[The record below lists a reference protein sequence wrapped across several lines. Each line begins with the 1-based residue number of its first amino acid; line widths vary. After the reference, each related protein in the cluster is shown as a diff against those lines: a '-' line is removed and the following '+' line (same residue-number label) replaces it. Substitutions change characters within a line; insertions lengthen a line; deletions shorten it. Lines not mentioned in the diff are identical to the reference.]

1 MSPHPFS
8 FLAAAAAALVLT
20 STAGDNTPPRY
31 RVLSSPSALDFTV
44 ALPTEKTLHV
54 HAWTIPAYG
63 HYQTLKGVA
72 LVLASRGH
80 NVTIVGCDRTEADA
94 KADGLMD
101 DGPSKMNFLGLGL
114 CAPWD
119 VRDDA
124 LAKLI
129 AEKAEGMK
137 AVLGGMRDLAQNMCE
152 AAEVHYS
159 ALSDSHALP
168 DVIVFDA
175 DTYCAMDV
183 SARWR
188 VPRVARVGTGP
199 RDAFTTPLWAPL
211 YGSGASA
218 APTLGNRLMLAAAG
232 ALSRVI
238 VAPLLLPWLYS
249 HSRAEY
255 IKRGG
260 ESEEQRGI
268 LRYAPSPAMDLTLN
282 ENAMIA
288 DLPWDGIPT
297 LFNTHWGLEHARA
310 LRPFEHAIGH
320 SNDFKKDSAK
330 KRSVILESFLDA
342 PGGAPVVYV
351 GLGTLSSLPN
361 EWINRLARALAK
373 DKSRRFIWSVAPGQA
388 ATLPAIVKVSDAAAR
403 CTYETEDNVNKETA
417 CKRVP
422 ALSRLARVEAIAEE
436 AVEAAIARGA
446 PDSQPPLSAPSTTT
460 PTGDDPLPPLPPTSP
475 GTVLIVDWAP
485 QLSVLLH
492 PAVSA
497 FVTHGGMNGI
507 AEGTFARI
515 PFVCLPLFSDQPDN
529 CARVVDHGLGLML
542 RLAELEPLHLTAAL
556 DALLLE
562 NGLPKPLVARA
573 LQEAWIRNVGAGGAP
588 RAADIIEMTAAL
600 GYDARL
606 AEIPRIHFLPWWQKW
621 QLDIICSLAL
631 FFCFVSLLLL
641 TACRIRF
648 HAFKR
653 VKTD

>member
-1 MSPHPFS
+1 MLFHSL
-8 FLAAAAAALVLT
+8 LACLVT
-20 STAGDNTPPRY
+20 TITAGDVVVNTPPRY
-31 RVLSSPSALDFTV
+31 RVLSPPSAIDFTSAANPAEV
-44 ALPTEKTLHV
+44 PLRV

-101 DGPSKMNFLGLGL
+101 EGPARMNFLGLGL
-114 CAPWD
+114 CEPWD

-152 AAEVHYS
+152 AAEAHYA
-159 ALSDSHALP
+159 ALAGSHALP

-218 APTLGNRLMLAAAG
+218 SPTLGNRLMLAAAG
-232 ALSRVI
+232 ALSRII

-249 HSRAEY
+249 GSRAEY
-255 IKRGG
+255 VERGG
-260 ESEEQRGI
+260 ESEEKRGI

-282 ENAMIA
+282 ENIMIA

-320 SNDFKKDSAK
+320 SNDFKKDSEK
-330 KRSVILESFLDA
+330 KRSFILESFLDA

-388 ATLPAIVKVSDAAAR
+388 TTLPAIVKVSDASVR
-403 CTYETEDNVNKETA
+403 CTYESEGIEKETA

-422 ALSRLARVEAIAEE
+422 ALSRLARAEAIAEE
-436 AVEAAIARGA
+436 AIEAAIARGA
-446 PDSQPPLSAPSTTT
+446 PDSHPPSIPTRASAAA
-460 PTGDDPLPPLPPTSP
+460 TGDDPLPPLPPTSP

-507 AEGTFARI
+507 AEGTYARI

-542 RLAELEPLHLTAAL
+542 RLAELEPLHLTSAL

-562 NGLPKPLVARA
+562 NGLPTPPVARA
-573 LQEAWIRNVGAGGAP
+573 LQDAWIRNVGAGGAP

-621 QLDIICSLAL
+621 QLDII
-631 FFCFVSLLLL
+631 FSLLSVCSFFSGLL
-641 TACRIRF
+641 LFACRIRS

-653 VKTD
+653 VKID